1 MRRYLVTL
9 LIGSGGF
16 ALLLL
21 AGASY
26 LPFDTGVTHDFFAQI
41 ARDGDGRWYRD
52 FGGRHLPQIQDQD
65 VFYSNVGSSVAAAQ
79 KADVI
84 FLGPSFVSY
93 AIDRETLESSP
104 GLDRLRTYNMAF
116 VGIRGGEFSRRV
128 IDRWRIR
135 PPLWVINADDQFVH
149 FFSNDLSLTIG
160 PQKVPIAAVRRDRM
174 RGLLA
179 VLGRNLRWRWE
190 EIMAAIEQ
198 GHFSLT
204 GIYRNVAN
212 GDMGLDANPAY
223 VAADNGPM
231 RLARD
236 PECHTNSDVVA
247 YGKKF
252 LSDVGGHV
260 VLMLVPHSQAC
271 TQQARELAAALG
283 VELIEPSFDGLTT
296 IDGGGHL
303 DKNGA
308 KRFTAHLASELVK
321 TEAFKQA
328 SSARAIDRRCPVG
341 SGGCIAAPQ

>member
-1 MRRYLVTL
+1 MRRYVVTL
-9 LIGSGGF
+9 LIGSSAL
-16 ALLLL
+16 ALLLV
-21 AGASY
+21 AGVSD
-26 LPFDTGVTHDFFAQI
+26 LPFDVGVAHDFFAQI

-65 VFYSNVGSSVAAAQ
+65 VFYSNVGSSVAAA
-79 KADVI
+79 KHADVI

-93 AIDRETLESSP
+93 AIDRETLDSSA
-104 GLDRLRTYNMAF
+104 GLDQVGTYNMAF
-116 VGIRGGEFSRRV
+116 VGIRSGEFSRR
-128 IDRWRIR
+128 IINRWNIR

-149 FFSNDLSLTIG
+149 FFSNDLTLTIG
-160 PQKVPIAAVRRDRM
+160 PQKVPIAAVRRDRL

-179 VLGRNLRWRWE
+179 VLGRNLRWRVE
-190 EIMAAIEQ
+190 EIFAAVEQ
-198 GHFSLT
+198 GHFSPT

-223 VAADNGPM
+223 LAADNGPM

-252 LSDVGGHV
+252 LSEVGGRV

-271 TQQARELAAALG
+271 TQQARELAVALG

-296 IDGGGHL
+296 LDGGGHL

-308 KRFTAHLASELVK
+308 KRFTARLVSELVK
-321 TEAFKQA
+321 TDAFKQA
-328 SSARAIDRRCPVG
+328 ISSRPIDGRCLEG
-341 SGGCIAAPQ
+341 SGRCIAAPQ